1 MAQNLDGSHQPS
13 FQKAPDQGE
22 KKHEPM
28 ISKKE
33 DVLLEAPIVASQVAD
48 KQTSHQNSP
57 NIHERKKSTLS
68 SHVNEIDSQSSSVK
82 VTPKEVDPNT
92 TDIVMCG
99 ALTAHSDSE
108 NDTNWVPPC
117 VEKELSYPSDEEIV
131 PNPKTVFT
139 KQILPKFEKVRG
151 WFRSIEKEANDDGS
165 TSLIAAPCLAN
176 SSDGGFP
183 SKERRILQTSALYHP
198 YTELTARL
206 PQNIRFLEQIA
217 SRPGIGTRLKVI
229 ASQRVSNAREDGYLT
244 ECTDDDSSSSLQ
256 FLPNHPDYP
265 VLASSIFSDDEGML
279 GDQNTGPAHVTS
291 EATDVLPGTGSQ
303 ALPAIQIPPGTG
315 SLTLP
320 AVQIPPGTGSLT
332 LPAVQISTDLT
343 ASSRDPEL
351 EERLRSQQRQLD
363 NLHARFDQLF
373 DILTGTGQ
381 GGQPPPAS
389 PVVDPQIA

>member
-1 MAQNLDGSHQPS
+1 M
-13 FQKAPDQGE
+13 
-22 KKHEPM
+22 
-28 ISKKE
+28 
-33 DVLLEAPIVASQVAD
+33 
-48 KQTSHQNSP
+48 
-57 NIHERKKSTLS
+57 
-68 SHVNEIDSQSSSVK
+68 
-82 VTPKEVDPNT
+82 
-92 TDIVMCG
+92 
-99 ALTAHSDSE
+99 
-108 NDTNWVPPC
+108 
-117 VEKELSYPSDEEIV
+117 
-131 PNPKTVFT
+131 
-139 KQILPKFEKVRG
+139 
-151 WFRSIEKEANDDGS
+151 
-165 TSLIAAPCLAN
+165 AN

-279 GDQNTGPAHVTS
+279 GDQNTAPAHVTG

-303 ALPAIQIPPGTG
+303 TLPAVQIPPGTG

-332 LPAVQISTDLT
+332 LPAVQISTDLA